1 VKASIADVQTGL
13 DGFQWIVALE
23 SELLASIDRTCELSI
38 DGWLDA
44 NMCAP
49 LGAILRRHAARGKN
63 IVLSGHMPDIFRKN
77 GFLSEFGIAS
87 TKDTHRTTIG
97 YRRFS
102 LKDKEAFQVYI
113 VSHFK
118 PKIRGLPLMTDA
130 LLRKFR
136 ESLFEVYGNAVDHSE
151 TELGIFACGQ
161 HYPRDHRLDFSIAD
175 LGISI
180 RGRILKDL
188 GTEMTP
194 SQAIRWA
201 MEGNTTRKGRPG
213 GLGLQLIQEFIR
225 LNGGRIVV
233 VSGSGYWELSEEQS
247 WKPRAEVLRCAFP
260 GTVVTIEVNA
270 ADKKSYR
277 LSSEVDPT
285 RIF

>member
-1 VKASIADVQTGL
+1 VKASIAKVQTGL
-13 DGFQWIVALE
+13 GGFQRIVALE
-23 SELLASIDRTCELSI
+23 SKLLTSPDGTCELSI
-38 DGWLDA
+38 DGWFDA

-49 LGAILRRHAARGKN
+49 LGAILHRHAAQGKT
-63 IVLSGHMPDIFRKN
+63 IVLSGQAPDIFRKN
-77 GFLSEFGIAS
+77 DFLSEFGIPS
-87 TKDTHRTTIG
+87 TKDTHGTTIG
-97 YRRFS
+97 YRRFR
-102 LKDKEAFQVYI
+102 LKDNESFQDYI
-113 VSHFK
+113 VRHFK
-118 PKIRGLPLMTDA
+118 PKKRGLPLMTDA

-151 TELGIFACGQ
+151 TQLGIFACGQ
-161 HYPRDHRLDFSIAD
+161 YYPHNHRLDFSIAD
-175 LGISI
+175 LGIGI

-188 GTEMTP
+188 GTEMTS

-213 GLGLQLIQEFIR
+213 GLGLKLIQEFIQ
-225 LNGGRIVV
+225 LNGGRIIA
-233 VSGSGYWELSEEQS
+233 VSGSGYWELSKKQS
-247 WKPRAEVLRCAFP
+247 WKPRAEVLSCAFP

-277 LSSEVDPT
+277 LSSEVDPN

>member
-1 VKASIADVQTGL
+1 MKASILNVRTRL
-13 DGFQWIVALE
+13 KGFQWIVGLD
-23 SELLASIDRTCELSI
+23 SDLSKTSDRMCELSI

-49 LGAILRRHAARGKN
+49 LGAILHQHAARGKT
-63 IVLSGHMPDIFRKN
+63 ITLSGQTPEIFCKN
-77 GFLSEFGIAS
+77 GFLSDFGIAS
-87 TKDTHRTTIG
+87 TKDVHGTTIG

-102 LKDKEAFQVYI
+102 LRDKEPFQDYI
-113 VSHFK
+113 VRHFK
-118 PKIRGLPLMTDA
+118 PGSRGLPSMTDA
-130 LLRKFR
+130 LSRKFR
-136 ESLFEVYGNAVDHSE
+136 ESLFEVYGNAIDHSE
-151 TELGIFACGQ
+151 TQLGIFACGQ
-161 HYPRDHRLDFSIAD
+161 YYPHNHRLDFSIAD
-175 LGISI
+175 LGIGI

-188 GTEMTP
+188 GAEMTP

-213 GLGLQLIQEFIR
+213 GLGLKLIQEFIQ
-225 LNGGRIVV
+225 LNGGRIIV
-233 VSGSGYWELSEEQS
+233 VSGSGYWELSEKQS
-247 WKPRAEVLRCAFP
+247 WKPRAEVLSCAFP

-277 LSSEVDPT
+277 LSSEVDPS

>member
-1 VKASIADVQTGL
+1 VQASIAWVKTGL
-13 DGFQWIVALE
+13 VGFQWIVTLE
-23 SELLASIDRTCELSI
+23 SQLLASIDRTCELSI
-38 DGWLDA
+38 DGWLDG

-49 LGAILRRHAARGKN
+49 LGAILHRHAARGKA
-63 IVLSGHMPDIFRKN
+63 IVLSGQGPEILRKN
-77 GFLSEFGIAS
+77 GFMNEFGIAS
-87 TKDTHRTTIG
+87 TKDVYRTTIG
-97 YRRFS
+97 YRRFG
-102 LKDKEAFQVYI
+102 LKDNESFQNYI

-118 PKIRGLPLMTDA
+118 PGSLGLPSMTVA

-136 ESLFEVYGNAVDHSE
+136 ESLFEVYGNAVDHSD

-161 HYPRDHRLDFSIAD
+161 HYPRNRRLDFSIAD
-175 LGISI
+175 LGIGI

-201 MEGNTTRKGRPG
+201 MEGNTTRRGRPG
-213 GLGLQLIQEFIR
+213 GLGLQLIQEFVQ
-225 LNGGRIVV
+225 LNGGRIIV
-233 VSGSGYWELSEEQS
+233 VSGSGYWELSKKQS
-247 WKPRAEVLRCAFP
+247 WKPRAEVLSCAFP

-270 ADKKSYR
+270 ADKKLYR
-277 LSSEVDPT
+277 LSSEVDPN